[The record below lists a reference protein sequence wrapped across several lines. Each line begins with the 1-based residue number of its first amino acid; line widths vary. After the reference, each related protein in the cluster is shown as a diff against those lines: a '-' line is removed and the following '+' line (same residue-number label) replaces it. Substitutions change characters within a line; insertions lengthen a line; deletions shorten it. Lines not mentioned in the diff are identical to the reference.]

1 MTVTIGALGAMP
13 LWKAGVIIRG
23 ILKEQVPDI
32 DIYPI
37 VAPENTTGDF
47 AIYRRDTYRRE
58 EVKQGIYANIATV
71 TIVVV
76 TDNYTSG
83 TEWAEKI
90 DKALSGVHNYEDRK
104 IKISLYDSAETFADN
119 KYQQIMTFEIR

>member
-1 MTVTIGALGAMP
+1 MAVTIGALGAMP
-13 LWKAGVIIRG
+13 LWKAGIIIRS

-58 EVKQGIYANIATV
+58 EVKQGIYENIATV

-104 IKISLYDSAETFADN
+104 INISLYDSAETFADN

>member
-1 MTVTIGALGAMP
+1 MAVTIGALGAMP
-13 LWKAGVIIRG
+13 LWKAGVIIRS

-32 DIYPI
+32 AIYPI

-47 AIYRRDTYRRE
+47 AIYRRDTYRRG
-58 EVKQGIYANIATV
+58 EVKQGIYENIATV

-104 IKISLYDSAETFADN
+104 INISLYDSAETFADN